1 MARRR
6 FTRPRAQPVEWER
19 MVGEIPGAGDTP
31 EYDAVVIGAGVTGLY
46 TLHRLRQ
53 AGFSVRVFEQGDGV
67 GGVWYWNRYPGC
79 RFDTYSPTYSLSC
92 SQELLQEWDWKETY
106 SPQRDNEEY
115 LNFAADQLGLR
126 DHIQLGATVT
136 AATFNEEDSCWLV
149 ELADGARARCR
160 FLVTAVGRFSA
171 RYVPDF
177 PGLDSYQGQ
186 WVHTGRWPDEG
197 LDLAGKRVAVV
208 GTGATAVQVIPEI
221 AGVVGEL
228 TVFQRTANYCLPLD
242 NEKISDER
250 MAEIKD
256 FYPAMFEIC
265 NESPVLEL
273 DIPDPRSG
281 LDVSRE
287 ERFALYEKMWQN
299 PGVAPKFVPLFH
311 DVLVPG
317 PINDEYSDFVREK
330 IRARIKDPK
339 LAEKLVP
346 ADHTFHSKR
355 PPGESGYYEAFDRDN
370 VELVDVREDPIES
383 ITADG
388 IKTRDHEFAF
398 DVIIFA
404 TGWDVL
410 TGALLAMDIRGEG
423 GLTLDEKFADGLRT
437 YLFAQTAGF
446 PNLFL
451 INASV
456 SGSFVRAMEA
466 TIDWMADAMVHVR
479 DSGYRSIAPTPQA
492 EADWT
497 VYVTKK
503 ITETI
508 WGQSSSPLIG
518 ANIPGKPRVP
528 LMPPDREQA
537 MRAKR
542 HDEAVRGYPGF
553 SLR

>member
-1 MARRR
+1 MERHPNFELTETIHEA
-6 FTRPRAQPVEWER
+6 TRQGNYAPAFDSFADDIVP
-19 MVGEIPGAGDTP
+19 P
-31 EYDAVVIGAGVTGLY
+31 EVTGDIA
-46 TLHRLRQ
+46 T
-53 AGFSVRVFEQGDGV
+53 
-67 GGVWYWNRYPGC
+67 
-79 RFDTYSPTYSLSC
+79 
-92 SQELLQEWDWKETY
+92 
-106 SPQRDNEEY
+106 
-115 LNFAADQLGLR
+115 FAADLSPLPPVHIPLR
-126 DHIQLGATVT
+126 KDDHAVYG
-136 AATFNEEDSCWLV
+136 WP
-149 ELADGARARCR
+149 ADG
-160 FLVTAVGRFSA
+160 
-171 RYVPDF
+171 
-177 PGLDSYQGQ
+177 
-186 WVHTGRWPDEG
+186 
-197 LDLAGKRVAVV
+197 
-208 GTGATAVQVIPEI
+208 
-221 AGVVGEL
+221 
-228 TVFQRTANYCLPLD
+228 
-242 NEKISDER
+242 
-250 MAEIKD
+250 
-256 FYPAMFEIC
+256 
-265 NESPVLEL
+265 
-273 DIPDPRSG
+273 
-281 LDVSRE
+281 
-287 ERFALYEKMWQN
+287 
-299 PGVAPKFVPLFH
+299 
-311 DVLVPG
+311 
-317 PINDEYSDFVREK
+317 VREK

-528 LMPPDREQA
+528 LMPPDR
-537 MRAKR
+537 
-542 HDEAVRGYPGF
+542 
-553 SLR
+553 